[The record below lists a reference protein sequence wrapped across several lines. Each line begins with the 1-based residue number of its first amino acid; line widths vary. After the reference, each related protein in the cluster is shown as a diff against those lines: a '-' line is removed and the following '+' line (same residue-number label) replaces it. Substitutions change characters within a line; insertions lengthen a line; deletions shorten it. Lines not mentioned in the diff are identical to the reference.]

1 MASSLISA
9 RNYALIMTER
19 EQALSVAHQKGID
32 SVSLPLID
40 SALNRAVE
48 MSEQKATIKEWM
60 KHKPSLLYFEDDMA
74 DSGSRAVLQNFYNI
88 KVIAV
93 EK

>member
-1 MASSLISA
+1 MSA
-9 RNYALIMTER
+9 
-19 EQALSVAHQKGID
+19 
-32 SVSLPLID
+32 
-40 SALNRAVE
+40 
-48 MSEQKATIKEWM
+48 QKATIKEWM

-88 KVIAV
+88 KIIAV